1 MLENG
6 ALTGIKVLDLSRLL
20 PGPFCSMILA
30 DHGAEVIA
38 IEDKRFQADGLFLRP
53 VNRNKKHMSLNLK
66 TDAGKEIF
74 FKLAKEADVIL
85 EGFRPGVVDRLGIGY
100 PAVQKINQRIIY
112 CAVTGY
118 GQTGPLRDR
127 AGHDVNYLALAGVL
141 DQIGEKDRP
150 PVIPGVQLA
159 DIAGGGMY
167 GAIGILLALLARER
181 TGRGQYIDIS
191 MTDGMVSLL
200 PIPLFFKQLLGTF
213 PKRSD
218 GMLSHRYAC
227 YNTYETADGRYLS
240 VGAVES
246 RFWSRLCNHFRVPE
260 FIPLQYDEPRREE
273 IIAFFRTNFRKK
285 TLAEWQP
292 ELAELDACC
301 EPVLHP
307 EEVMEADLFRERKM
321 IIEMPQKEDKS
332 TPTLGVP
339 VKLSDTPGSVRT
351 PPVEFGA
358 NTREVLKS
366 LGYSDTQID
375 SLLKAGVI

>member
-38 IEDKRFQADGLFLRP
+38 IEDRRFQADGLFLTP

-66 TDAGKEIF
+66 TDAGREIF
-74 FKLAKEADVIL
+74 FKLAQDADVIL

-100 PAVQKINQRIIY
+100 QAIRKINERIIY

-141 DQIGEKDRP
+141 DQIGEKDRA

-181 TGRGQYIDIS
+181 TGKGQYIDIA

-200 PIPLFFKQLLGTF
+200 PVPFFFKQLLGRF

-218 GMLSHRYAC
+218 AMLSHRYAC
-227 YNTYETADGRYLS
+227 YNTYETADSRYIS
-240 VGAVES
+240 VGAVEN
-246 RFWSRLCNHFRVPE
+246 RFWARICTHFGVDE
-260 FIPLQYDEPRREE
+260 FIPLQYDEQRREE
-273 IIAFFRTNFRKK
+273 IIAFFRTTFRNK
-285 TLAEWQP
+285 TLAEWRP

-307 EEVMEADLFRERKM
+307 EEAMASDLFRKREM
-321 IIEMPQKEDKS
+321 VIESPQTSGEP

-351 PPVEFGA
+351 LPVDFGA
-358 NTREVLKS
+358 DTREVLQY

-375 SLLKAGVI
+375 SWSKEGVI

>member
-1 MLENG
+1 MLEAG

-38 IEDKRFQADGLFLRP
+38 IEDKRFQADGLFLTP

-66 TDAGKEIF
+66 TEAGKEIF
-74 FKLAKEADVIL
+74 FKLARDADVVL
-85 EGFRPGVVDRLGIGY
+85 EGFRPGVMDRLGIGY
-100 PAVQKINQRIIY
+100 EALREINPRIIY

-127 AGHDVNYLALAGVL
+127 AGHDVNFLALAGVL
-141 DQIGEKDRP
+141 DLIGEQDRP
-150 PVIPGVQLA
+150 PAIPGVQLA

-181 TGRGQYIDIS
+181 TGKGQYIDIS

-200 PIPLFFKQLLGTF
+200 PIPLFFEQLTGRF
-213 PKRSD
+213 PERAD

-227 YNTYETADGRYLS
+227 YNTYETADGRHVS
-240 VGAVES
+240 VGAVEN
-246 RFWSRLCNHFRVPE
+246 RFWARLCTRFGVSE
-260 FIPLQYDEPRREE
+260 WIPLQYDDEHREE
-273 IIAFFRTNFRKK
+273 IIARFRNIFRKK
-285 TLAEWQP
+285 TLAEWKP

-307 EEVMEADLFRERKM
+307 EEVMEADLFRER
-321 IIEMPQKEDKS
+321 EMVAETPQADGR
-332 TPTLGVP
+332 PARTLGVP

-351 PPVEFGA
+351 PPVGFGES
-358 NTREVLKS
+358 TRAILKG
-366 LGYSDTQID
+366 LGYSDARITAF
-375 SLLKAGVI
+375 SESGVF

>member
-6 ALTGIKVLDLSRLL
+6 ALTGVKVLDLSRLL

-38 IEDKRFQADGLFLRP
+38 IEDKRFQADGLFLTP

-66 TDAGKEIF
+66 TDAGREIF
-74 FKLAKEADVIL
+74 FRLAKDADVVL

-100 PAVQKINQRIIY
+100 EAVRRINDRIIY

-141 DQIGEKDRP
+141 DQIGEKDRS

-181 TGRGQYIDIS
+181 TGKGQYIDIS

-200 PIPLFFKQLLGTF
+200 PVPLFFKQLLGRF
-213 PKRSD
+213 PERSD

-227 YNTYETADGRYLS
+227 YNTYETADGRHIS
-240 VGAVES
+240 VGAVEN
-246 RFWSRLCNHFRVPE
+246 RFWARICTHFGVPE
-260 FIPLQYDEPRREE
+260 FIPLQYDDERREE
-273 IIAFFRTNFRKK
+273 IIAFFRTVFRKR
-285 TLAEWQP
+285 TLADWGP

-307 EEVMEADLFRERKM
+307 KEVMASDLFRQRDMVLE
-321 IIEMPQKEDKS
+321 EQASDGTP

-351 PPVEFGA
+351 SPAGFGA
-358 NTREVLKS
+358 STREILKG
-366 LGYSDTQID
+366 LGYSDADIE
-375 SLLKAGVI
+375 SLSKEGVI

>member
-1 MLENG
+1 MLEKG
-6 ALTGIKVLDLSRLL
+6 ALTGIKLLDLSRLL

-30 DHGAEVIA
+30 DHGAEVIT
-38 IEDKRFQADGLFLRP
+38 IEDKRFQADGLFLTP
-53 VNRNKKHMSLNLK
+53 VNRNKRHMSLNLK

-74 FKLAKEADVIL
+74 FKLATDADVIL

-100 PAVQKINQRIIY
+100 EAVRRINERVIY

-141 DQIGEKDRP
+141 DQIGERCRP

-200 PIPLFFKQLLGTF
+200 PVPLFFKQLMGRF

-218 GMLSHRYAC
+218 GMLNHRYAC
-227 YNTYETADGRYLS
+227 YNTYESADGGYLS
-240 VGAVES
+240 VGAVEN
-246 RFWSRLCNHFRVPE
+246 RFWGRICNHFGVPE
-260 FIPLQYDEPRREE
+260 FIPLQYDDQRREE
-273 IIAFFRTNFRKK
+273 IIAFFRAVFRKK
-285 TLAEWQP
+285 TLAEWRP
-292 ELAELDACC
+292 VLAELDACC

-307 EEVMEADLFRERKM
+307 EEIMEADFLREREM
-321 IIEMPQKEDKS
+321 IIETPQDKGKS
-332 TPTLGVP
+332 TSTLGVP
-339 VKLSDTPGSVRT
+339 IKLSDTPGSVRT
-351 PPVEFGA
+351 PPVGFGES
-358 NTREVLKS
+358 TREILKS
-366 LGYSDTQID
+366 LGYSDPRID
-375 SLLKAGVI
+375 SWSKEGVI

>member
-38 IEDKRFQADGLFLRP
+38 IEDKRFQADGLFLTP

-66 TDAGKEIF
+66 TEAGREIF
-74 FKLAKEADVIL
+74 FKLAKDADVVL
-85 EGFRPGVVDRLGIGY
+85 EGFRPGVVGRLGIGY
-100 PAVQKINQRIIY
+100 EAIRKINERSIY

-159 DIAGGGMY
+159 DIAGGGMC

-181 TGRGQYIDIS
+181 TGKGQYIDIA
-191 MTDGMVSLL
+191 MADGMVSLL
-200 PIPLFFKQLLGTF
+200 PVPLFFKQLLGQF

-218 GMLSHRYAC
+218 AMLSHRYAC
-227 YNTYETADGRYLS
+227 YNTYETADTRYIS
-240 VGAVES
+240 VGAVEN
-246 RFWSRLCNHFRVPE
+246 RFWARICTHFAVDE
-260 FIPLQYDEPRREE
+260 FIPLQYDDKRREE
-273 IIAFFRTNFRKK
+273 IIAFFRTTFRNK
-285 TLAEWQP
+285 TLAEWRP

-307 EEVMEADLFRERKM
+307 EEVMASDLFREREM
-321 IIEMPQKEDKS
+321 VIETPQEEDNS
-332 TPTLGVP
+332 APALGVP

-358 NTREVLKS
+358 NTREILQS

-375 SLLKAGVI
+375 SWSKEGVI